1 MNVAKKRKRKRKR
14 KKKQAYCFKYIC
26 IFIFIYLYIY
36 FILTYNLTKINNSFI
51 ISSTKVG
58 LVAVEGIDV

>member
-1 MNVAKKRKRKRKR
+1 MLRRRGRGRGRGRRSRHIVLNIYV
-14 KKKQAYCFKYIC
+14 YL
-26 IFIFIYLYIY
+26 YLYIY
-36 FILTYNLTKINNSFI
+36 FILTYKLTKINNSFI